1 MDPDATLKEL
11 LTAVETGDSTT
22 VNDSA
27 DALVHWLD
35 HAGFPP
41 QTVASQQLD
50 RSWHAALTRSIC
62 RLARIHVETAP
73 ANLAEAAEDSMA

>member
-22 VNDSA
+22 VNDLA
-27 DALVHWLD
+27 DALVYWLD

-41 QTVASQQLD
+41 QTVGSGNLGQN
-50 RSWHAALTRSIC
+50 WHATLTRSIC
-62 RLARIHVETAP
+62 RLARSHVETA
-73 ANLAEAAEDSMA
+73 AAKLADVGDEGAA